1 MPEAVTI
8 TQNENPALSPENEE
22 MLAALA
28 GEGDDKPAELLAG
41 KYKSVEDLEKA
52 YKELQS
58 KLSRGESLPPKAEDD
73 NTADDQNGG
82 DDEDD
87 DKPAG
92 DAREIY
98 GDLIGGKLDDAGID
112 FQDMNV
118 RWQQSGTLEAGDYDQ
133 LAEAGFNKD
142 MVDAY
147 LSGLQYKAAQDTAL
161 SVKEVTSIKESL
173 GGEAEYNKMIQWA
186 GANLP
191 PEEVE
196 GFNQIINTQ
205 PMSAVKM
212 AVAGLHARYTAVE
225 GREPK
230 LIGGRASKGSS
241 DKFES
246 TAQLVEAMSDS
257 RYSKDPAYQRKIQE
271 KLGRSSIF
279 LSSCLCKAFRLS
291 GGFLFACAS
300 LYTDCT

>member
-58 KLSRGESLPPKAEDD
+58 KLGRGESTTPDTEDD
-73 NTADDQNGG
+73 DTTTAADDQA
-82 DDEDD
+82 EEE
-87 DKPAG
+87 DKPDG

-98 GDLIGGKLDDAGID
+98 GDLIGGKLDEAGID
-112 FQDMNV
+112 FQEMNV
-118 RWQQSGTLEAGDYDQ
+118 RWQQSGTLESGDYDQ
-133 LAEAGFNKD
+133 LAEAGFNRD

-246 TAQLVEAMSDS
+246 TAQLVEAMSDP

-279 LSSCLCKAFRLS
+279 
-291 GGFLFACAS
+291 
-300 LYTDCT
+300 

>member
-8 TQNENPALSPENEE
+8 IQNENPALSPENEE

-28 GEGDDKPAELLAG
+28 SEGGDKPAELLAG

-52 YKELQS
+52 YKELQA
-58 KLSRGESLPPKAEDD
+58 KLGRGESTTPDTEDD
-73 NTADDQNGG
+73 DTTTAADDHA
-82 DDEDD
+82 EDD

-98 GDLIGGKLDDAGID
+98 GDLIGGKLDEAGID
-112 FQDMNV
+112 FQEMNV
-118 RWQQSGTLEAGDYDQ
+118 RWQQSGTLESGDYDQ
-133 LAEAGFNKD
+133 LAEAGFNRD

-191 PEEVE
+191 PEEIE

-246 TAQLVEAMSDS
+246 TAQLVEAMSDP
-257 RYSKDPAYQRKIQE
+257 RYSKDPAYQRKVQE
-271 KLGRSSIF
+271 KLGRSSI
-279 LSSCLCKAFRLS
+279 LGR
-291 GGFLFACAS
+291 
-300 LYTDCT
+300 

>member
-82 DDEDD
+82 DDEED

-173 GGEAEYNKMIQWA
+173 GGETEYNKMIQWA

-225 GREPK
+225 GREPR

-246 TAQLVEAMSDS
+246 TAQLVEAMSDP
-257 RYSKDPAYQRKIQE
+257 RYSKDPAYQRKVQE

-279 LSSCLCKAFRLS
+279 
-291 GGFLFACAS
+291 
-300 LYTDCT
+300 

>member
-1 MPEAVTI
+1 MPEAITI
-8 TQNENPALSPENEE
+8 TQNESPALSPDNEA

-28 GEGDDKPAELLAG
+28 SDGDDKPAELLAG

-52 YKELQS
+52 YKELQT
-58 KLSRGESLPPKAEDD
+58 KLSRGQSTAPEAEDND
-73 NTADDQNGG
+73 AAADD
-82 DDEDD
+82 DDESESD

-98 GDLIGGKLDDAGID
+98 GDLIGGKLDEAGIN
-112 FQDMNV
+112 FQEMNV
-118 RWQQSGTLEAGDYDQ
+118 RWQQSGTLESGDYDQ
-133 LAEAGFNKD
+133 LAEAGFNRD

-161 SVKEVTSIKESL
+161 SVKEVASIKESL

-186 GANLP
+186 GDNLA
-191 PEEVE
+191 PEEIE
-196 GFNQIINTQ
+196 GFNQIINSQ
-205 PMSAVKM
+205 PMAAVKM
-212 AVAGLHARYTAVE
+212 AVTGLHARYTAVE

-246 TAQLVEAMSDS
+246 TAQLVEAMSDP

-279 LSSCLCKAFRLS
+279 
-291 GGFLFACAS
+291 
-300 LYTDCT
+300 

>member
-8 TQNENPALSPENEE
+8 TQNENPALSPENQE

-73 NTADDQNGG
+73 NTADDQDGG
-82 DDEDD
+82 DDEED

-98 GDLIGGKLDDAGID
+98 GDLIGGKFDDAGID

-173 GGEAEYNKMIQWA
+173 GGEAEYSKMIQWA

-246 TAQLVEAMSDS
+246 TAQLVEAMSDP

-279 LSSCLCKAFRLS
+279 
-291 GGFLFACAS
+291 
-300 LYTDCT
+300 

>member
-1 MPEAVTI
+1 MPEAITI
-8 TQNENPALSPENEE
+8 TQSETPALSPDNEE
-22 MLAALA
+22 MLASLA
-28 GEGDDKPAELLAG
+28 GEDDKEGELLAG

-52 YKELQS
+52 YKELQT
-58 KLSRGESLPPKAEDD
+58 KLSRGQSTAPEAEDND
-73 NTADDQNGG
+73 AADDEAGG
-82 DDEDD
+82 DDKED

-118 RWQQSGTLEAGDYDQ
+118 RWQQSGTLESGDYEQ
-133 LAEAGFNKD
+133 LAEAGFNRD

-147 LSGLQYKAAQDTAL
+147 LSGLQYKATQDTAL
-161 SVKEVTSIKESL
+161 TVKEVASIKESL
-173 GGEAEYNKMIQWA
+173 GGETEYNRMIEWA
-186 GANLP
+186 GANLSP
-191 PEEVE
+191 DEVE

-212 AVAGLHARYTAVE
+212 AVTGLHARYSAVE

-230 LIGGRASKGSS
+230 LIGGRAPKGSN

-246 TAQLVEAMSDS
+246 TAQLVAAMSDPK
-257 RYSKDPAYQRKIQE
+257 YSTDPAYQRKIQE

-279 LSSCLCKAFRLS
+279 
-291 GGFLFACAS
+291 
-300 LYTDCT
+300 

>member
-8 TQNENPALSPENEE
+8 TQSEAPALSPDNEA

-28 GEGDDKPAELLAG
+28 SDGDDKPTELLAG

-52 YKELQS
+52 YKELQT
-58 KLSRGESLPPKAEDD
+58 KLSRGQSTAPEAED
-73 NTADDQNGG
+73 NNAADDETDGN
-82 DDEDD
+82 DEED

-112 FQDMNV
+112 FQEMNV
-118 RWQQSGTLEAGDYDQ
+118 RWQQSGTLESGDYDQ
-133 LAEAGFNKD
+133 LAEAGFNRD

-147 LSGLQYKAAQDTAL
+147 LSGLQYKATQDTAL
-161 SVKEVTSIKESL
+161 TVKEVASIKESL
-173 GGEAEYNKMIQWA
+173 GGEAEYRKMIEWA
-186 GANLP
+186 GENLA

-196 GFNQIINTQ
+196 GFNQIINSQ
-205 PMSAVKM
+205 PMAAVKM
-212 AVAGLHARYTAVE
+212 AISGLHARYSAVE

-246 TAQLVEAMSDS
+246 TAQLVEAMSDP

-279 LSSCLCKAFRLS
+279 
-291 GGFLFACAS
+291 
-300 LYTDCT
+300 

>member
-1 MPEAVTI
+1 MPEAITI
-8 TQNENPALSPENEE
+8 TQNESPALSPDNEA

-28 GEGDDKPAELLAG
+28 SDGDDEPAELLAG

-52 YKELQS
+52 YKELQT
-58 KLSRGESLPPKAEDD
+58 KLSRGQSTTPEDD
-73 NTADDQNGG
+73 AADDDETDDSA
-82 DDEDD
+82 DDEE

-92 DAREIY
+92 NAREIY
-98 GDLIGGKLDDAGID
+98 GDLIGGKLDEAGID
-112 FQDMNV
+112 FQEMNV
-118 RWQQSGTLEAGDYDQ
+118 RWQQSGTLESGDYDQ
-133 LAEAGFNKD
+133 LAEAGFSRD

-161 SVKEVTSIKESL
+161 SVKEVASIKESL

-186 GANLP
+186 GDNLT

-205 PMSAVKM
+205 PMAAVKM
-212 AVAGLHARYTAVE
+212 AVTGLHARYTAVE

-246 TAQLVEAMSDS
+246 TAQLVEAMSDP
-257 RYSKDPAYQRKIQE
+257 RYSKDPAYQRKVQE

-279 LSSCLCKAFRLS
+279 
-291 GGFLFACAS
+291 
-300 LYTDCT
+300 

>member
-1 MPEAVTI
+1 MPEAITI
-8 TQNENPALSPENEE
+8 TQNESPALSPENEE

-28 GEGDDKPAELLAG
+28 SDGDEKPAELLAG

-52 YKELQS
+52 YKELQT
-58 KLSRGESLPPKAEDD
+58 KLSRGQSTAPEAEDD
-73 NTADDQNGG
+73 DAAED
-82 DDEDD
+82 DDETDSSDD
-87 DKPAG
+87 ETDKPAG

-98 GDLIGGKLDDAGID
+98 GDLIGGKLDEAGID
-112 FQDMNV
+112 FQEMNV
-118 RWQQSGTLEAGDYDQ
+118 RWQQSGTLESEDYDQ
-133 LAEAGFNKD
+133 LAKAGFNRD

-161 SVKEVTSIKESL
+161 SVKEVASIKESL
-173 GGEAEYNKMIQWA
+173 GGEAEYSKMIQWA
-186 GANLP
+186 GDNLS

-205 PMSAVKM
+205 PMAAVKM
-212 AVAGLHARYTAVE
+212 AVTGLHARYTAVE

-246 TAQLVEAMSDS
+246 TAQLVEAMSDP
-257 RYSKDPAYQRKIQE
+257 RYSKDPAYQRKVQE

-279 LSSCLCKAFRLS
+279 
-291 GGFLFACAS
+291 
-300 LYTDCT
+300 

>member
-1 MPEAVTI
+1 MPEAITI
-8 TQNENPALSPENEE
+8 TQNESPALSPENEE

-28 GEGDDKPAELLAG
+28 SDGDEKPAELLAG

-52 YKELQS
+52 YKELQT
-58 KLSRGESLPPKAEDD
+58 KLSRGESVDPAPEDSSV
-73 NTADDQNGG
+73 TDDDGS
-82 DDEDD
+82 ESD

-98 GDLIGGKLDDAGID
+98 GDLIGGKLDEAGID
-112 FQDMNV
+112 FQEMNV
-118 RWQQSGTLEAGDYDQ
+118 RWQQSGTLEPEDYDQ
-133 LAEAGFNKD
+133 LAEAGFNRD

-161 SVKEVTSIKESL
+161 SVKEVASIKESL
-173 GGEAEYNKMIQWA
+173 GGEAEYSKMIQWA
-186 GANLP
+186 GDNLT

-205 PMSAVKM
+205 PMAAVKM
-212 AVAGLHARYTAVE
+212 AVTGLHARYTAVE

-230 LIGGRASKGSS
+230 LIGGRASKGNT

-246 TAQLVEAMSDS
+246 TAQLVEAMSDP
-257 RYSKDPAYQRKIQE
+257 RYSKDPAYQRKVQE

-279 LSSCLCKAFRLS
+279 
-291 GGFLFACAS
+291 
-300 LYTDCT
+300 

>member
-1 MPEAVTI
+1 MPEAITI
-8 TQNENPALSPENEE
+8 TQSESPALSPDNEA

-28 GEGDDKPAELLAG
+28 SDGDDKPAELLAG

-52 YKELQS
+52 YKELQT
-58 KLSRGESLPPKAEDD
+58 KLSRGQSTAPEAEDD
-73 NTADDQNGG
+73 DAADDETDG
-82 DDEDD
+82 DDETD

-98 GDLIGGKLDDAGID
+98 GDLIGGKLDEAGIN

-118 RWQQSGTLEAGDYDQ
+118 RWQQSGTLESGDYDQ
-133 LAEAGFNKD
+133 LAEAGFNRD

-147 LSGLQYKAAQDTAL
+147 LSGLQYKATQDTAL
-161 SVKEVTSIKESL
+161 SVKEVASIKESL

-186 GANLP
+186 GENLA

-196 GFNQIINTQ
+196 GFNQIINSQ
-205 PMSAVKM
+205 PMAAVKM
-212 AVAGLHARYTAVE
+212 AVTGLHARYTAVE

-230 LIGGRASKGSS
+230 LIGGRASKGNT

-246 TAQLVEAMSDS
+246 TAQLVEAMSDP

-279 LSSCLCKAFRLS
+279 
-291 GGFLFACAS
+291 
-300 LYTDCT
+300 

>member
-58 KLSRGESLPPKAEDD
+58 KLSRGESLPPKAEDN

-82 DDEDD
+82 DDEED

-118 RWQQSGTLEAGDYDQ
+118 RWQQSGTLESGDYDQ

-279 LSSCLCKAFRLS
+279 
-291 GGFLFACAS
+291 
-300 LYTDCT
+300 

>member
-82 DDEDD
+82 DDEED

-118 RWQQSGTLEAGDYDQ
+118 RWQQSGTLESGDYDQ
-133 LAEAGFNKD
+133 LAEAGFNRD

-246 TAQLVEAMSDS
+246 TAQLVEAMSDP
-257 RYSKDPAYQRKIQE
+257 RYSKDPAYQRKVQE

-279 LSSCLCKAFRLS
+279 
-291 GGFLFACAS
+291 
-300 LYTDCT
+300 

>member
-82 DDEDD
+82 DDEED

-173 GGEAEYNKMIQWA
+173 GGEVEYNKMIQWA

-279 LSSCLCKAFRLS
+279 
-291 GGFLFACAS
+291 
-300 LYTDCT
+300 

>member
-1 MPEAVTI
+1 MPEAITI
-8 TQNENPALSPENEE
+8 TQNESPALSPENEE

-28 GEGDDKPAELLAG
+28 SDGDEKPAELLAG

-52 YKELQS
+52 YKELQT
-58 KLSRGESLPPKAEDD
+58 KLSRGQSTAPEAEDD
-73 NTADDQNGG
+73 DAAED
-82 DDEDD
+82 DDETDSSDD
-87 DKPAG
+87 ETDKPAG

-98 GDLIGGKLDDAGID
+98 GDLIGGKLDEAGID
-112 FQDMNV
+112 FQEMNV
-118 RWQQSGTLEAGDYDQ
+118 RWQQSGTLESEDYDQ
-133 LAEAGFNKD
+133 LAEAGFNRD

-161 SVKEVTSIKESL
+161 SVKEVASIKESL
-173 GGEAEYNKMIQWA
+173 GGEAEYSKMIQWA
-186 GANLP
+186 GDNLS

-205 PMSAVKM
+205 PMAAVKM
-212 AVAGLHARYTAVE
+212 AVTGLHARYTAVE

-246 TAQLVEAMSDS
+246 TAQLVEAMSDP
-257 RYSKDPAYQRKIQE
+257 RYSKDPAYQRKVQE

-279 LSSCLCKAFRLS
+279 
-291 GGFLFACAS
+291 
-300 LYTDCT
+300 

>member
-8 TQNENPALSPENEE
+8 TQPETSALSAENEE

-28 GEGDDKPAELLAG
+28 GETDKEPAELLAG

-52 YKELQS
+52 YKELQA
-58 KLSRGESLPPKAEDD
+58 KLSRGESVAPEV
-73 NTADDQNGG
+73 ADEQEEEESG
-82 DDEDD
+82 DTEVDEE
-87 DKPAG
+87 PAG
-92 DAREIY
+92 NAREIY
-98 GDLIGGKLDDAGID
+98 GDFIGSKLDEAGID
-112 FQDMNV
+112 FGNMNT
-118 RWQQSGTLEAGDYDQ
+118 RWQQSGTLESEDYDQ
-133 LAEAGFNKD
+133 LAEAGFNRD

-161 SVKEVTSIKESL
+161 SVKEVASIKESL
-173 GGEAEYNKMIQWA
+173 GGEAEYNRMIQWA
-186 GANLP
+186 SSNLSP
-191 PEEVE
+191 DEVE

-212 AVAGLHARYTAVE
+212 AVSGLHARYSATE

-230 LIGGRASKGSS
+230 LIGGRAPKGNT

-246 TAQLVEAMSDS
+246 TAQLVAAMSDP
-257 RYSKDPAYQRKIQE
+257 RYSNDPAYQRKVQD

-279 LSSCLCKAFRLS
+279 
-291 GGFLFACAS
+291 
-300 LYTDCT
+300 

>member
-1 MPEAVTI
+1 MPEAITI
-8 TQNENPALSPENEE
+8 TQNESPALSPENEE

-28 GEGDDKPAELLAG
+28 SDGDEKPAELLAG

-52 YKELQS
+52 YKELQT
-58 KLSRGESLPPKAEDD
+58 KLGRGESVDPAPEDSSVTD
-73 NTADDQNGG
+73 
-82 DDEDD
+82 DDESESD

-98 GDLIGGKLDDAGID
+98 GDLIGGKLDEAGID
-112 FQDMNV
+112 FQEMNV
-118 RWQQSGTLEAGDYDQ
+118 RWQQSGTLESEDYDQ
-133 LAEAGFNKD
+133 LAEAGFNRD

-161 SVKEVTSIKESL
+161 SVKEVASIKESL
-173 GGEAEYNKMIQWA
+173 GGEAEYSKMIQWA
-186 GANLP
+186 GDNLS

-205 PMSAVKM
+205 PMAAVKM
-212 AVAGLHARYTAVE
+212 AVTGLHARYTAVE

-230 LIGGRASKGSS
+230 LIGGRASKGNT

-246 TAQLVEAMSDS
+246 TAQLVEAMSDP
-257 RYSKDPAYQRKIQE
+257 RYSKDPAYQRKVQE

-279 LSSCLCKAFRLS
+279 
-291 GGFLFACAS
+291 
-300 LYTDCT
+300 

>member
-1 MPEAVTI
+1 MPEAITI
-8 TQNENPALSPENEE
+8 TQNESPALSPDNEA

-28 GEGDDKPAELLAG
+28 GDEDDKPAELLAG

-52 YKELQS
+52 YKELQT
-58 KLSRGESLPPKAEDD
+58 KLSRGQSTAPEAEDND
-73 NTADDQNGG
+73 AADDEADG
-82 DDEDD
+82 DDETD

-112 FQDMNV
+112 FQEMNV
-118 RWQQSGTLEAGDYDQ
+118 RWQQSGTLESGDYDQ
-133 LAEAGFNKD
+133 LAEAGFNRD

-186 GANLP
+186 GDNLA
-191 PEEVE
+191 PEEIE

-205 PMSAVKM
+205 PMAAVKM
-212 AVAGLHARYTAVE
+212 AVTGLHARYTAVE

-230 LIGGRASKGSS
+230 LIGGRASKGNT

-246 TAQLVEAMSDS
+246 TAQLVEAMSDP

-279 LSSCLCKAFRLS
+279 
-291 GGFLFACAS
+291 
-300 LYTDCT
+300 

>member
-8 TQNENPALSPENEE
+8 IQNENPALSPENEE

-52 YKELQS
+52 YKELEA
-58 KLSRGESLPPKAEDD
+58 KLGRGESTTPDTEDD
-73 NTADDQNGG
+73 DTTTAADDQA
-82 DDEDD
+82 EDD

-112 FQDMNV
+112 FQEMNV
-118 RWQQSGTLEAGDYDQ
+118 RWQQSGTLESGDYDH
-133 LAEAGFNKD
+133 LAEAGFNRD

-246 TAQLVEAMSDS
+246 TAQLVEAMSDP
-257 RYSKDPAYQRKIQE
+257 RYSKDPAYQRKVQE
-271 KLGRSSIF
+271 KLGRSSI
-279 LSSCLCKAFRLS
+279 LGR
-291 GGFLFACAS
+291 
-300 LYTDCT
+300 